1 MKRLNGFSLMEMM
14 VVLTIVAIVA
24 AASAPMVNKKM
35 VRAAGDGSPWQWA
48 AGGGTSIGYNFD
60 EEGRETKT
68 ASIGVLRAPEAVS
81 NARLYIDTQSD
92 ATPHIAFGRNRS
104 NIFKLIAGGDNN
116 NLWLSN
122 ENIPNNNTNNSV
134 VLGNNALAYSSASV
148 AIGRGA
154 QAKMGSQNCV
164 VIGSG
169 ASASNH
175 TQVVIGNGASSP
187 SVRAVAIGSDVT
199 VGPSGEESVAIGANS
214 SVQSGSC
221 SIAVG
226 RYASTRSAGSIALG
240 SRSSASGENSIAIG
254 GCPTNTGNGASA
266 SGIGA
271 ISIGQGAS
279 ATASRSVAI
288 GQGASATTPNTIV
301 LGTATDIVRIPGNIE
316 ITNLTLRGNLVVE
329 GDTLLGGNKGSKTY
343 LREDGTNNCW
353 RITRFRDTYSKV
365 DRQGNRGSITA
376 FDMARDLGGVTL
388 NGKKY
393 TDAGSVSTGKN
404 EEDIDNETTAA
415 SSAQIKELEQKNK
428 ELEAKIAVL
437 SSKIDYLA
445 KNMKCWSD
453 SDRIMF
459 YALFRNK

>member
-48 AGGGTSIGYNFD
+48 NGGGTSIGYNF
-60 EEGRETKT
+60 EPEGRETKT
-68 ASIGVLRAPEAVS
+68 ASIGVLRAPEAIS

-92 ATPHIAFGRNRS
+92 ATPHIAFGRNRV

-122 ENIPNNNTNNSV
+122 ENIPNNTNNAV
-134 VLGNNALAYSSASV
+134 VLGNNALAYSGASV
-148 AIGRGA
+148 AIGSGA
-154 QAKMGSQNCV
+154 QAKTGSQNCV

-175 TQVVIGNGASSP
+175 TQVVIGNGASSTQ
-187 SVRAVAIGSDVT
+187 VRAVAIGNDAK
-199 VGPSGEESVAIGANS
+199 VGPSGEESVAIGAGS
-214 SVQSGSC
+214 SVSSGAYSVAIGYN
-221 SIAVG
+221 SG
-226 RYASTRSAGSIALG
+226 TKASSSIALG
-240 SRSSASGENSIAIG
+240 YGASSNGANSITIGRSAIASGINSIAIG
-254 GCPTNTGNGASA
+254 SSANASSTNSIALGGGTANGSNA
-266 SGIGA
+266 
-271 ISIGQGAS
+271 
-279 ATASRSVAI
+279 VAI
-288 GQGASATTPNTIV
+288 GYGAVAGANTIA
-301 LGTATDIVRIPGNIE
+301 LGNKDHIVSIPGSLRIS
-316 ITNLTLRGNLVVE
+316 NLTITGNLVVE

-376 FDMARDLGGVTL
+376 FDMARDLGGVTI

-393 TDAGSVSTGKN
+393 TDAGS
-404 EEDIDNETTAA
+404 TTTTDDGDDSALDPAA
-415 SSAQIKELEQKNK
+415 QSKIT
-428 ELEAKIAVL
+428 ELEAKVKALETKNATLETKL
-437 SSKIDYLA
+437 SRLEARVSKLDHNGL
-445 KNMKCWSD
+445 W
-453 SDRIMF
+453 
-459 YALFRNK
+459 